1 MQADANVGDGKMTD
15 AIFETG
21 LKDWVQSWWKKF
33 MRDKWP
39 YWMAAIFMALS
50 NILCYA
56 LGLWALSSIAK
67 GGNPYDM
74 ARPIG
79 TFIGLRELG
88 GIINDFIGVP
98 SYPGFEGYKW
108 FDGKISYFRM
118 WPNPLLE
125 PTVNAMLGILLGG
138 LVAALLAKEFAIKI
152 PRDRMEYGF
161 AIAGGLL
168 MGVGAVFMFGC
179 PIVSTTNIGTLSFQ
193 GMLMVV
199 GMIIGSYF
207 GARLLRYLEE
217 RRWREAA
224 ALDGAV
230 YRPLCHFEKTKTV
243 WPKKPADTDGGE
255 PWGLRYQPYVAI
267 LVLVLIFVGL
277 WNFARIGFPHAAT
290 LILAAMLTG
299 FAMQRGGMCFAH
311 AYREPF
317 LSGMADM
324 TRAMALLYILL
335 IVGFLP
341 LKLVAIANPDISYAE
356 IFGVSP
362 AGIGIIFGGILFG
375 IGMAINGACVSDS
388 LWRTAEG
395 QVKIWIALIVLI
407 TSAAWLFPM
416 RDERWFASYINP
428 LGTGN
433 IYSVYLPNMVGGYL
447 PAAIILILFI
457 LAWAISMTW
466 IAGRT
471 FRKYLET

>member
-1 MQADANVGDGKMTD
+1 MQEA
-15 AIFETG
+15 G
-21 LKDWVQSWWKKF
+21 LELGLRDWARSWWNRF
-33 MRDKWP
+33 MKEKWP
-39 YWMAAIFMALS
+39 YWVAAIFMAIS
-50 NILCYA
+50 NILCYG

-98 SYPGFEGYKW
+98 SYPGFEGYRW
-108 FDGKISYFRM
+108 FTGHISYFRM

-125 PTVNAMLGILLGG
+125 PTVNTMLGILLGG

-152 PRDRMEYGF
+152 PRDRMEYVF
-161 AIAGGLL
+161 AVAGGLL

-179 PIVSTTNIGTLSFQ
+179 PIVSTTNVGTLSFQ

-199 GMIIGSYF
+199 GMVMGSYL
-207 GARLLRYLEE
+207 GAKFLMYMEE
-217 RRWREAA
+217 RRWRQVA
-224 ALDGAV
+224 ALDGGK
-230 YRPLCHFEKTKTV
+230 YKPLCHFEKTKTL
-243 WPKKPADTDGGE
+243 WPKTPEHTDGGE
-255 PWGLRYQPYVAI
+255 TRGLRYQPYVA
-267 LVLVLIFVGL
+267 LVVLGIVLLGL
-277 WNFARIGFPHAAT
+277 WNFARIGFPHAAL
-290 LILAAMLTG
+290 LILAALLTG
-299 FAMQRGGMCFAH
+299 FAMQRGSMCFAH

-317 LSGMADM
+317 LSGFADM
-324 TRAMALLYILL
+324 TRAMTLLYILL
-335 IVGFLP
+335 ILGFLP
-341 LKLVAIANPDISYAE
+341 FKLIATVNPDISYAE
-356 IFGVSP
+356 IFAVSP
-362 AGIGIIFGGILFG
+362 AGIGIVIGGILFG

-395 QVKIWIALIVLI
+395 QVKIWIALTLLI

-416 RDERWFASYINP
+416 RDEIWFKTIINP
-428 LGTGN
+428 MGQGD
-433 IYSVYLPNMVGGYL
+433 IYSVYLPNILGGYL
-447 PAAIILILFI
+447 PAVLLAIGFM

-471 FRKYLET
+471 FRKYLEE